1 MNLAVRERQPMAICV
16 EEPALIRAITIE
28 PNVTRH
34 DQDAH
39 IRAWHAYLFDMA
51 NPCKAHIR
59 MRCADLGVFFEDV
72 IGSCRDKEI
81 YKIRDMIVFDIKT
94 DVKPGISYPE
104 RGRLF
109 GKDHTSAILSYHRH
123 AARLGDPESAA
134 RIERKRAESRRGHDA
149 RRANAA

>member
-1 MNLAVRERQPMAICV
+1 MNMWVSSAPFNPSTGPTNAIAVRKRLMSLAVRERQPMAICV

-34 DQDAH
+34 DHDAH

-59 MRCADLGVFFEDV
+59 M
-72 IGSCRDKEI
+72 
-81 YKIRDMIVFDIKT
+81 
-94 DVKPGISYPE
+94 
-104 RGRLF
+104 
-109 GKDHTSAILSYHRH
+109 LSYHRH

-149 RRANAA
+149 RRVKAA